1 MLCKGYALGDGLLTE
16 AKLLELIENLGPNED
31 GMTRQRIS
39 FREHLNRRE
48 VGKIA
53 LGGALGGLALGW
65 SRSTSA
71 QEQTSP
77 AAVRAQSSRIH
88 LTLDAPAHPTDEDLL
103 FFEQVGVDR
112 VCARGSK
119 PEDHSAEGLLSIKNT
134 YANAGLMV
142 NDIDNSGVN
151 DNLVDIV
158 LNRPGRDKAIEDYKA
173 WIHTLGQ
180 VGFYQLKATYDA
192 VSGVRS
198 GVAETRGVH
207 DRDVDLNSSE
217 LTGSRMS
224 IKGSA
229 NSLLFGREYGPDE
242 IWENYTHFI
251 KQIAPVAEKAG
262 VAIGLQ
268 PNDPPYPSL
277 FGVARIFSTFED
289 CKRALRIANSPNVG
303 MSLACG
309 PWLEGGS
316 AMGIDPTGAIRYLV
330 SQKQLFEV
338 HFRGTSSALPHFHE
352 TFVDDA
358 YYDLY
363 KIMKALVD
371 VKYDGVVTLDHLVPM
386 VGGPRTYEAFGL
398 GYLRAML
405 QCAQRGYHA

>member
-1 MLCKGYALGDGLLTE
+1 MS
-16 AKLLELIENLGPNED
+16 
-31 GMTRQRIS
+31 RQCIS
-39 FREHLNRRE
+39 FGEQLNCREL
-48 VGKIA
+48 GKMA
-53 LGGALGGLALGW
+53 LGGALGATVLGW
-65 SRSTSA
+65 SRSSSA
-71 QEQTSP
+71 GPAVVRQELP
-77 AAVRAQSSRIH
+77 GIH
-88 LTLDAPAHPTDEDLL
+88 LALDAPAHPTDEDLL
-103 FFEQVGVDR
+103 FFKQVGVDR

-119 PEDHSAEGLLSIKNT
+119 PEDQTVEGLLALKKR
-134 YANAGLMV
+134 YADAGLMV
-142 NDIDNSGVN
+142 NDVDNAGAN

-158 LNRPGRDKAIEDYKA
+158 LNRPGRDKAIGAYKT
-173 WIHTLGQ
+173 WILTLGQ
-180 VGFYQLKATYDA
+180 AGIYQLKATYDA
-192 VSGVRS
+192 ISGVRS
-198 GVAETRGVH
+198 GLAETRGSH

-224 IKGSA
+224 AKGSA
-229 NSLLFGREYGPDE
+229 NSILFGREYGRDE
-242 IWENYTHFI
+242 IWENYTYFI
-251 KQIAPVAEKAG
+251 KQVAPVAEEAG

-289 CKRALRIANSPNVG
+289 CKKALKIANSPKVG

-309 PWLEGGS
+309 PWLVGS
-316 AMGIDPTGAIRYLV
+316 AAMGIDPAGAIRYFVL
-330 SQKQLFEV
+330 QKQLFQA
-338 HFRGTSSALPHFHE
+338 HFRGPSSMLPHFHE

-386 VGGPRTYEAFGL
+386 VGGSRTYEAFAL
-398 GYLRAML
+398 GYLRALL